1 VLGAALPFA
10 PMSSAPLPPEE
21 TRRILDLAQ
30 RDPKA
35 AEKALAGLAPE
46 AQMALV
52 CEAPLARRLEVLGLL
67 AAPEAVIPLIPEAEF
82 CFTVKAVGLEEA
94 AWLLEHATPDQVVTS
109 VDLEAWS
116 GYEPDLTALNAWM
129 EAFTR
134 TPKPSLLRAA
144 SALDRETLVLWLRSR
159 IEVFQKPSGDESWQ
173 PPQHT
178 ETLEGQFYFR
188 PRREGSDLAAI
199 TGVLRA
205 FFEEDY
211 WLYFRL
217 MLGVIWELDADN
229 CEWALRW
236 RTGRLE
242 DLGFPTWDEAMS
254 IYTYLAPEDRGRIPR
269 GARPLDVEQWHLPVW
284 IPRLP
289 DAGSDRPRIF
299 RAIAQLDDAER
310 LAAFYAFVAVA
321 NKIAVADRLPLGDA
335 ESTPRA
341 IEKAARFISDGLA
354 HVAAENALD
363 DSQVLREVT
372 LERLFRVGANLSP
385 ESARP

>member
-1 VLGAALPFA
+1 
-10 PMSSAPLPPEE
+10 MTSAPLSPEE

-35 AEKALAGLAPE
+35 AEKAVASLAPE

-52 CEAPLARRLEVLGLL
+52 CEAPLAQRGGVLALL

-82 CFTVKAVGLEEA
+82 CFTVKAIGLDDA
-94 AWLLEHATPDQVVTS
+94 AWLLEHATPEQAVTS

-116 GYEPDLTALNAWM
+116 GHQPDLTELNAWL
-129 EAFTR
+129 EAFAR
-134 TPKPSLLRAA
+134 TSKSSLLRAA
-144 SALDRETLVLWLRSR
+144 SALDRETLVMWLKSR
-159 IEVFQKPSGDESWQ
+159 VEVFQKPAGDEDWQ
-173 PPQHT
+173 PPQQT

-188 PRREGSDLAAI
+188 AREEDADTAAI
-199 TGVLRA
+199 TTLLRA
-205 FFEEDY
+205 LFEADY
-211 WLYFRL
+211 WTYFRL
-217 MLGVIWELDADN
+217 MLGAIWELDADN

-236 RTGRLE
+236 RSGRLE
-242 DLGFPTWDEAMS
+242 DLGFPTWDEAMR
-254 IYTYLAPEDRGRIPR
+254 IYRFIAPAERGRIPR
-269 GARPLDVEQWHLPVW
+269 NEQPLEVEGWHLPVW

-289 DAGSDRPRIF
+289 EARSERQRIF
-299 RAIAQLDDAER
+299 RAIARLDDAER
-310 LAAFYAFVAVA
+310 VAAFYAFVAVA
-321 NKIAVADRLPLGDA
+321 NKVAVADRMPLGDA

-385 ESARP
+385 ESAQP